1 MTNDII
7 DNWEASQPLIEAVRA
22 RKVALIGSFAGHLVH
37 DKQIFQ
43 VLFKPE
49 TKALLTDEEN
59 AFVEATVP
67 FTAFLNDDEVDLDA
81 VKRDREGWIIKPVDA
96 YGSKDVYAG
105 LDFSDEEWAQIIDR
119 YADSAAGAPFIV
131 QHYCTPHR
139 TMALPLRG
147 EEGDY
152 TAEPQPYTNL
162 SGPVPVNGRFTGV
175 FSRLGPEPVISKKTG
190 GILLRLFGWMR
201 WLVKVISQY
210 RFVTS
215 RTAFWNAGR
224 SSAFLHRLASNE
236 ETELRICSIR
246 MGMDAI
252 LKAA

>member
-7 DNWEASQPLIEAVRA
+7 DNWGGVAALNRSRA
-22 RKVALIGSFAGHLVH
+22 CAQVALIGSFAGHLVH

-43 VLFKPE
+43 VLFPAE

-105 LDFSDEEWAQIIDR
+105 LDFSDEEWAQIVDR
-119 YADSAAGAPFIV
+119 YANSAAGAPFIV

-162 SGPVPVNGRFTGV
+162 SGPVTC
-175 FSRLGPEPVISKKTG
+175 T
-190 GILLRLFGWMR
+190 
-201 WLVKVISQY
+201 
-210 RFVTS
+210 
-215 RTAFWNAGR
+215 TAASPA
-224 SSAFLHRLASNE
+224 SSAALDPNR
-236 ETELRICSIR
+236 
-246 MGMDAI
+246 
-252 LKAA
+252 

>member
-49 TKALLTDEEN
+49 TKALLTDKEN

-119 YADSAAGAPFIV
+119 YANGAAGAPFIV

-162 SGPVPVNGRFTGV
+162 SGLYLYNGRFTGV

-190 GILLRLFGWMR
+190 GI
-201 WLVKVISQY
+201 
-210 RFVTS
+210 
-215 RTAFWNAGR
+215 TAATIWV
-224 SSAFLHRLASNE
+224 
-236 ETELRICSIR
+236 
-246 MGMDAI
+246 DAVVE
-252 LKAA
+252 